1 MTNNILVIGGTGK
14 TGRRVVERLKLRN
27 QKVRIG
33 TRGNDPAF
41 DWNNPSTY
49 ANALRG
55 MDKAY
60 IVYYPDLAVPGAK
73 EAIQTLV
80 EAAKYEGLEKV
91 VLLSGKG
98 EREAALCEQIVM
110 RSGIEYT
117 IVRSSWFMQNFSE
130 SFFLDPILA
139 GYVALPQTKAQVP
152 YVHADDIAEVVVES
166 LLNEVHNGQIYELTG
181 PRTWTFPE
189 VIDAIAKASGR
200 EIKFSSTSLEEYM
213 EMLQKLEVPEDYIWL
228 INYLFSQV
236 IAAPGNNV
244 VTGDIE
250 KVLGRKPRD
259 FNEYVKETAKTGVWN
274 QTITQ
279 TI

>member
-1 MTNNILVIGGTGK
+1 MTSNILVIGGTGK
-14 TGRRVVERLKLRN
+14 TGRRVVEKLNLRN

-41 DWNNPSTY
+41 DWDNPSTY
-49 ANALRG
+49 ADALKG
-55 MDKAY
+55 MDKVY

-80 EAAKYEGLEKV
+80 EAAKNEGLEKV

-98 EREAALCEQIVM
+98 EREAELCEQIVM
-110 RSGIEYT
+110 RSGIAYT
-117 IVRSSWFMQNFSE
+117 IVRASWFMQNFSE

-139 GYVALPQTKAQVP
+139 GHVALPQSKAQVP

-166 LLNEVHNGQIYELTG
+166 LLNEVHNGHIYELTG
-181 PRTWTFPE
+181 PRTLTFPE

-200 EIKFSSTSLEEYM
+200 EINFSSSSLEEYV
-213 EMLQKLEVPEDYIWL
+213 EMLEKLGVPEDYIWL
-228 INYLFSQV
+228 INYLFSNV
-236 IAAPGNNV
+236 LAAPGNNV

-250 KVLGRKPRD
+250 KVLGRKPKD
-259 FNEYVKETAKTGVWN
+259 FNEYTKETAKTGIWN

-279 TI
+279 SI